1 MNANSTT
8 TRPHFMI
15 LDGLRGVAALQ
26 VVLFHIC
33 ETHAPEPVNLIIN
46 HGYLAVDFFF
56 LLSGFVI
63 GYAYDNRW
71 GQMSIKDFFKRRLIR
86 LQPMVVMG
94 SVIGAICFYRGA
106 SPAFPIIASVPAWKV
121 IACMLLGATL
131 LPLPVSQDIRGWS
144 EMHPLDGPAWSLYFE
159 YIGNILY
166 ALVVRHFPK
175 FLLGVL
181 VVLSAGAL
189 VYQAAFSGQGDVIG
203 GWALDWK
210 QTGIGFSR
218 LCYPFFA
225 GLLLYRTAKLTHV
238 KNAFLWSSL
247 LLLFVLGFP
256 RLGGLEHPWMN
267 GLYESV
273 VIILVFPLII
283 YMGASGA
290 VLTGKAARF
299 CKFLGD
305 ISYPI
310 YITHYPFIYIYTG
323 WISTTHKS
331 LAQAWPVAALVFFS
345 SIAVAYVCLKWYDE
359 PVRRWLQKKW
369 A

>member
-1 MNANSTT
+1 MSANSTT

-71 GQMSIKDFFKRRLIR
+71 GQMSIKDFFKRRLFR
-86 LQPMVVMG
+86 LQPMVIMG
-94 SVIGAICFYRGA
+94 SVIGAICFYWGA
-106 SPAFPIIASVPAWKV
+106 SPAFPLIASVPAWKV

-189 VYQAAFSGQGDVIG
+189 VYQTVCSGQGDVIG
-203 GWALDWK
+203 GWALDAK
-210 QTGIGFSR
+210 QTQIGFTR

-225 GLLLYRTAKLTHV
+225 GLLMFRAVKLTQV
-238 KNAFLWSSL
+238 KNAFLWCSL
-247 LLLFVLGFP
+247 LLLLVLALP

-267 GLYESV
+267 GLYESA

-290 VLTGKAARF
+290 ALTGKAAKF

-310 YITHYPFIYIYTG
+310 YITHYAFIYIYTG
-323 WISTTHKS
+323 WISKTHYT
-331 LAQAWPVAALVFFS
+331 LAQAWPVSALVFFG
-345 SIAVAYVCLKWYDE
+345 SIAVAYACLKWYDE